1 MPGTRTLLHRSDF
14 LATAR
19 HGDKFVAASLIMQVR
34 DRRDDEAPRLG
45 LTATRKIG
53 NAVIRNRAR
62 RRMRAAA
69 SQRLTPRARP
79 GHDYVL
85 IARHNT
91 ASRPWQGLVDDLD
104 RLIADHEKQ
113 LQ

>member
-1 MPGTRTLLHRSDF
+1 MPGTRTLLKRSDF

-19 HGDKFVAASLIMQVR
+19 HGDKFVAPSLIMQVR
-34 DRRDDEAPRLG
+34 DRRDDAPPRLG
-45 LTATRKIG
+45 LTASRKVG

-69 SQRLTPRARP
+69 SQQLNSRARN
-79 GHDYVL
+79 GYDYVL
-85 IARHNT
+85 IARYNT
-91 ASRPWQGLVDDLD
+91 ATRPWTGLVDDLD
-104 RLIADHEKQ
+104 RLITNHEKQ